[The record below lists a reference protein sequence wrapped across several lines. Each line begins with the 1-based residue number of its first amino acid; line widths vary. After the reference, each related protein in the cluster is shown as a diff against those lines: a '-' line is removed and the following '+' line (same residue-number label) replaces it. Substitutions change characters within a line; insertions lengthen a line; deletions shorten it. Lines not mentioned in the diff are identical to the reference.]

1 MYLGSFSLHLHI
13 IRKKMQKLRLSWQA
27 ITLEFHRPFR
37 LSTGVSTTR
46 QAYWIR
52 LSDDEGWGE
61 GTIPPYYG
69 IPDDE
74 MTTCWE
80 AASRYE
86 KPFPDDPSKI
96 ASWIEEPGPAP
107 AKCALD
113 LALHDRIAKKK
124 NIPLYRLLELP
135 KPKPLATAFT
145 ISITSPEEMAKIAK
159 ENAQYPVIKLK
170 LGSDDDVARVAA
182 VRAVRPDA
190 RIYVDANAGWS
201 PEEAVRQAKE
211 LAPYNLEMI
220 EQPVAKDDIE
230 GMGYVQA
237 HTGVPIVADESV
249 RSLADVEALATAGVK
264 GINLKLMK
272 IGGLIPALKMLWRG
286 KELGQKIMLGCM
298 SETSI
303 GVTAMA
309 HLTALADWIDLDS
322 PLLIANDPF
331 DGLRYDE
338 QAHIHLPD
346 RAGIGVIQSEY
357 HAL

>member
-1 MYLGSFSLHLHI
+1 M
-13 IRKKMQKLRLSWQA
+13 KKPRLSWQA

-46 QAYWIR
+46 RAYWIR

-69 IPDDE
+69 IPDDA
-74 MTTCWE
+74 MTACWD
-80 AASRYE
+80 AAAQSE
-86 KPFPDDPSKI
+86 IPFPDDPAEI
-96 ASWIEEPGPAP
+96 ASWIGDDGPAP

-113 LALHDRIAKKK
+113 LALHDRIAKKQ
-124 NIPLYRLLELP
+124 NLPLYRLLGLP
-135 KPKPLATAFT
+135 KPVPLATAFT
-145 ISITSPEEMAKIAK
+145 ISITSPEEMAQIAA

-170 LGSDDDVARVAA
+170 LGSDDDIARVAA
-182 VRAVRPDA
+182 VRAARPDA
-190 RIYVDANAGWS
+190 RIYVDANAAWS
-201 PEEAVRQAKE
+201 PEEAVRQVKA
-211 LAPYNLEMI
+211 LAPYHLEMI

-237 HTGVPIVADESV
+237 HTEIPIVADESV
-249 RSLADVEALATAGVK
+249 RSLADVEALAAAGVK

-272 IGGLIPALKMLWRG
+272 VGGLIPALEMLRRG

-309 HLTALADWIDLDS
+309 HLTAWADWIDLDS
-322 PLLIANDPF
+322 PLLIKNNPF
-331 DGLRYDE
+331 NGLQYDE
-338 QAHIHLPD
+338 QARIHLPD
-346 RAGIGVIQSEY
+346 RAGIGVIQND
-357 HAL
+357 